1 MESIEFQGKR
11 WQVVN
16 KVEGRFISDP
26 STIKETYRCDLVL
39 KDRDNIFFILREM
52 IDAEFEDII

>member
-39 KDRDNIFFILREM
+39 KDRNNIFLM
-52 IDAEFEDII
+52 P